1 MLYIK
6 KCRVITPEMLDWIAS
21 MDDDDTAR
29 LREVV
34 RTLRHAD
41 RMLLLHYAESRSLR
55 RTAAAFHVSKFY
67 VAKQLARIRGLI
79 KSHL

>member
-21 MDDDDTAR
+21 LDDDDTAR
-29 LREVV
+29 IREIV

-55 RTAAAFHVSKFY
+55 RTAEAFRVSKFY
-67 VAKQLARIRGLI
+67 VAKRLAKIRGLI